1 MFSSIYVPSIG
12 FGVGDLGFKVVWVID
27 LVVALLSLGGSFVD
41 VITAGGEAVDMVT
54 RAGATMEEF
63 AEMFDPELPIIVSC
77 LDLIPMMVALSWL
90 MVGPSST
97 ISFLTLLT
105 VTALWVVARRLVAA
119 VTRRGMELEMETIL
133 WLGLD
138 CVWCWC

>member
-27 LVVALLSLGGSFVD
+27 LVVALLSLWGSFVV
-41 VITAGGEAVDMVT
+41 VITACGETVDMTT

-77 LDLIPMMVALSWL
+77 LELIPMMVALSWL

-105 VTALWVVARRLVAA
+105 VTALSVVARRLVAA
-119 VTRRGMELEMETIL
+119 MTRRGMEMETIL
-133 WLGLD
+133 CLGLD
-138 CVWCWC
+138 CV

>member
-1 MFSSIYVPSIG
+1 M
-12 FGVGDLGFKVVWVID
+12 
-27 LVVALLSLGGSFVD
+27 GGSFVV

-77 LDLIPMMVALSWL
+77 LELIPMMVALSWL

-105 VTALWVVARRLVAA
+105 VTALSVVARRLVAA
-119 VTRRGMELEMETIL
+119 VTRMGMEMEMETIL
-133 WLGLD
+133 CLCL
-138 CVWCWC
+138 VLVLVL